1 MPITSLQQ
9 IYIYETWKQPLS
21 KDYVVPSAYL
31 DPAQGIYGDVD
42 NEPCGSEESG
52 GATPALRAW
61 AESFSSPWRRCWQGL
76 FPWNDRLL
84 LVLRVLRGVLRMY
97 C

>member
-1 MPITSLQQ
+1 V
-9 IYIYETWKQPLS
+9 TWGFTHPTEDDGCINS
-21 KDYVVPSAYL
+21 
-31 DPAQGIYGDVD
+31 D

-76 FPWNDRLL
+76 LKPFFPVVARL
-84 LVLRVLRGVLRMY
+84 G
-97 C
+97 